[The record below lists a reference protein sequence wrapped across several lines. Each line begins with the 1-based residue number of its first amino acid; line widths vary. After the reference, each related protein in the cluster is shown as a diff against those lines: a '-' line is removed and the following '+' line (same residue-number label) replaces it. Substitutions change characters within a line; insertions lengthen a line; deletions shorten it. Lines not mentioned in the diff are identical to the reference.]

1 MKDQIM
7 KDLKDSRY
15 SIRALSDDMNV
26 CYDHLLRVLRGERSM
41 SYMMAVK
48 LCESLN
54 KLTSNTYHL
63 TDFGY

>member
-7 KDLKDSRY
+7 KDLKESRY

-63 TDFGY
+63 ADFGY

>member
-7 KDLKDSRY
+7 KDLKECEK
-15 SIRALSDDMNV
+15 SIRFLSDDMNV